1 MRYSISDC
9 GHFDAFEF
17 YLFHFCS
24 KFKVVKCNQIELN
37 KREGG
42 YCTAFC
48 LECIQIVN
56 FCDFSESNMRIE
68 RALSVRMHYAVAVAI
83 HSVHVR
89 WPNNTRTS
97 VSWSGNRVSVYDRPV
112 VDGCWVPPKQFYCHS
127 LTFWLCHCIRISGF
141 MWCGLFMMNSN
152 DTSDRAH
159 TKTHWN
165 FYFRFWIRLNFISL
179 LRQRPARF
187 YYMYS
192 STEFRSMWR
201 LIFIVVIINELRLI
215 ENYVNSGRDR
225 LTSEC
230 RDESMVIQQMI
241 ILLFFACRWYN
252 HYIVFSNSFFP
263 LFLLLVPHECVGR
276 DEIVN
281 WMNAIRLALM
291 PKVIKINLFWK
302 SRRVWDLIARDDGA
316 RMFFDAPQTSGEW
329 QHVAGRISALSLGA
343 IRAQY

>member
-1 MRYSISDC
+1 MQSQWQFIRFTFADQTIHAHLWVDRGTVCPFTTDQFSMGAGCLRNSFIVIRQYS
-9 GHFDAFEF
+9 GFA
-17 YLFHFCS
+17 
-24 KFKVVKCNQIELN
+24 
-37 KREGG
+37 
-42 YCTAFC
+42 
-48 LECIQIVN
+48 IV
-56 FCDFSESNMRIE
+56 F
-68 RALSVRMHYAVAVAI
+68 VY
-83 HSVHVR
+83 
-89 WPNNTRTS
+89 
-97 VSWSGNRVSVYDRPV
+97 RV
-112 VDGCWVPPKQFYCHS
+112 
-127 LTFWLCHCIRISGF
+127 F

-187 YYMYS
+187 YYVYS
-192 STEFRSMWR
+192 STEFRWMWR